1 MGENEIDI
9 TEREG
14 DQFILEAIITVEII
28 YINVYDVC
36 YCRTYLA
43 LACLQSKEKDKSRGK

>member
-43 LACLQSKEKDKSRGK
+43 LACLQSKEKDKSRG